1 MINFPILDSMA
12 FKYVIGMFSQNLPH
26 SHIIREIKIELE
38 TRTPKKKKTHTHIWK
53 YNKTENDFAYARV
66 SLVPNT
72 PKYNQINKWE
82 T

>member
-38 TRTPKKKKTHTHIWK
+38 TRTPKKKKTHTHLEI
-53 YNKTENDFAYARV
+53 
-66 SLVPNT
+66 
-72 PKYNQINKWE
+72 
-82 T
+82 